1 MDLEHHQIE
10 LRYEAL
16 RLRDPARERHIL
28 ASLAAVGQACPVVAL
43 ASKGT
48 PPFIL
53 LDGYKRLRALKRL
66 KWDTVRATVWEMDEA
81 EALVQERMMHAS
93 SPDSPLEQGWLLR
106 ELRDRFELSL
116 EELGKRLGR
125 TRSWVSR
132 RLGLV
137 RELPETIQDAVR
149 RGQIAPHTA
158 MRVLLPLARANRP
171 DALAFLEVL
180 LGASCSTREA
190 EVLQDGW
197 LRGNDQVRARIQA
210 DPRLF
215 LGTRTDAG
223 ALRGDLGALSS
234 VARRALGRA
243 DEEAVALVPPRT
255 FRQAKADCEALF
267 TRLGKEFAH
276 A

>member
-1 MDLEHHQIE
+1 MDLEFHQIE

-16 RLRDPARERHIL
+16 RRRDPARERQIL
-28 ASLAAVGQACPVVAL
+28 ASLDTAGQACPVVVL
-43 ASKGT
+43 ASQGA

-66 KWDTVRATVWEMDEA
+66 RRDTVCATLWDMDEV
-81 EALVQERMMHAS
+81 EALVLERLMRTSGQESA
-93 SPDSPLEQGWLLR
+93 LEQGWFLR
-106 ELRDRFELSL
+106 ELRDRFKMTLG
-116 EELGKRLGR
+116 ELGVRLGR
-125 TRSWVSR
+125 TPSWVSR

-137 RELPETIQDAVR
+137 RDLPEAVQDEVLAGR
-149 RGQIAPHTA
+149 IAPHIA
-158 MRVLLPLARANRP
+158 QHVLLPLARANQA

-180 LGASCSTREA
+180 LRASCSTREA
-190 EVLQDGW
+190 EILQEGW
-197 LRGNDQVRARIQA
+197 LRGNDQIRERIQA

-215 LGTRTDAG
+215 LGARSDAG
-223 ALRGDLGALSS
+223 ALKGDLGTLAM

-243 DEEAVALVPPRT
+243 GEEAVALVPPRT
-255 FRQAKADCEALF
+255 FRQAKSDCEALF

>member
-16 RLRDPARERHIL
+16 RRRDPILERQIL
-28 ASLAAVGQACPVVAL
+28 ASLASVGQACPVVVL
-43 ASKGT
+43 ASEGT

-66 KWDTVRATVWEMDEA
+66 KRDMVRAVLWDMGEA
-81 EALVQERMMHAS
+81 EALVQERLMRAS
-93 SPDSPLEQGWLLR
+93 GSGSPLEEGWFLR
-106 ELRDRFELSL
+106 ELRDRFGMSL
-116 EELGKRLGR
+116 AELGERLGR
-125 TRSWVSR
+125 TPSWVSR

-137 RELPETIQDAVR
+137 RDLPEAVQDAVR
-149 RGQIAPHTA
+149 RGRIAPHTA
-158 MRVLLPLARANRP
+158 MRVILPLARANRG

-180 LGASCSTREA
+180 LRASCSTREA
-190 EVLQDGW
+190 EILQEGW
-197 LRGNDQVRARIQA
+197 LRGNDQVRERIQA
-210 DPRLF
+210 DPKLF
-215 LGTRTDAG
+215 LGARSDAG
-223 ALRGDLGALSS
+223 ALKGDLGTLST

-243 DEEAVALVPPRT
+243 GEEAVALVPPRT
-255 FRQAKADCEALF
+255 FRQARSDCEALF